1 MLEVCLIMLIIE
13 NQLLKIMILIPDP
26 ECNSGLVGMLKW
38 DKQHFLCAAGNNKVP
53 CFGDSG

>member
-1 MLEVCLIMLIIE
+1 MLIIE